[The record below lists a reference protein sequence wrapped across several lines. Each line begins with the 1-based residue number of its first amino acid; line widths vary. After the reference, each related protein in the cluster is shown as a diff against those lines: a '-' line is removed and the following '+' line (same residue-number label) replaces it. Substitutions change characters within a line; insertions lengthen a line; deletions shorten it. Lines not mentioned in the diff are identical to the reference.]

1 MIVSSAI
8 LCCDAAFVR
17 RAREEGLGPSRPTHL
32 ACALPPMPGS
42 VRGGLKLG
50 LGSSLGGNSDDE
62 TPAPPDRGGSDKGRS
77 QQDLKLVFTNK
88 KCGPCGTPESDDDPI
103 AKALG
108 KTEPRKW
115 GYPPKVI
122 NGGLQNEGDSCY
134 YCKRCLTLQ
143 IFKLSVRSKR
153 MKE

>member
-1 MIVSSAI
+1 M
-8 LCCDAAFVR
+8 
-17 RAREEGLGPSRPTHL
+17 
-32 ACALPPMPGS
+32 
-42 VRGGLKLG
+42 G

-77 QQDLKLVFTNK
+77 QQYLKLVFTNK

-134 YCKRCLTLQ
+134 
-143 IFKLSVRSKR
+143 
-153 MKE
+153 

>member
-1 MIVSSAI
+1 
-8 LCCDAAFVR
+8 
-17 RAREEGLGPSRPTHL
+17 
-32 ACALPPMPGS
+32 MPGS

-88 KCGPCGTPESDDDPI
+88 KCGPRGTPESDDDPI

-143 IFKLSVRSKR
+143 IFKFSNCQF
-153 MKE
+153 EANA